1 MTRKSTISP
10 VIMFML
16 PWFGVWPGRSIIL
29 INRLF
34 WIVTLAF
41 TGFCHYL
48 YVSTHLSSENFFNLV
63 DCLCSFLA
71 QVKVLIKLVMFWINQ
86 QKLMEILAVIVNDWK
101 DCANSDVSLRVM
113 IRKAKLSDR
122 ITNTILILH
131 VATII
136 AYSMGVV
143 LEDADATDQTIELP
157 YVNTL
162 QLPFNVSTQRTYRLV
177 LLTEIVHLIFLNT
190 VAGFANAMLLTL
202 ILHVGGQMEIL
213 ESRISQFI
221 FKEIENKKES
231 ITGTIKIIQKHQK
244 IIQFSENIEIIYTH
258 IALCVFASNMAM
270 ICSIGFLIVIA
281 IDTSNVMELVR
292 CLLFLVITN
301 LEAYIFCYAG
311 EYLSNKSKA
320 IGFAM
325 YNCPWYNL
333 KPKHSRILLFVILRS
348 QKQLILTAG
357 KMMELSL
364 VSFASIMNASGSYL
378 SVLLAMQ

>member
-41 TGFCHYL
+41 IGFCHYL
-48 YVSTHLSSENFFNLV
+48 YVSTHLNSENFFNLV

-71 QVKVLIKLVMFWINQ
+71 HVKVLIKLVMFWINQ
-86 QKLMEILAVIVNDWK
+86 QKFMETLALIVNDWK

-131 VATII
+131 VISII

-157 YVNTL
+157 YVNKL

-177 LLTEIVHLIFLNT
+177 LLTEVVHLIFSNLA
-190 VAGFANAMLLTL
+190 AGLQTPCF
-202 ILHVGGQMEIL
+202 
-213 ESRISQFI
+213 
-221 FKEIENKKES
+221 
-231 ITGTIKIIQKHQK
+231 
-244 IIQFSENIEIIYTH
+244 
-258 IALCVFASNMAM
+258 
-270 ICSIGFLIVIA
+270 
-281 IDTSNVMELVR
+281 
-292 CLLFLVITN
+292 
-301 LEAYIFCYAG
+301 
-311 EYLSNKSKA
+311 
-320 IGFAM
+320 
-325 YNCPWYNL
+325 
-333 KPKHSRILLFVILRS
+333 
-348 QKQLILTAG
+348 
-357 KMMELSL
+357 
-364 VSFASIMNASGSYL
+364 
-378 SVLLAMQ
+378 

>member
-41 TGFCHYL
+41 IGFCHYL
-48 YVSTHLSSENFFNLV
+48 YVSTHLNSENFFNLV

-71 QVKVLIKLVMFWINQ
+71 HVKVLIKLVMFWINQ
-86 QKLMEILAVIVNDWK
+86 QKFMETLALIVNDWK

-131 VATII
+131 VISII

-157 YVNTL
+157 YVNKL

-177 LLTEIVHLIFLNT
+177 LLTEVVHLIFSNLA
-190 VAGFANAMLLTL
+190 AGFANAMLLTL
-202 ILHVGGQMEIL
+202 LV
-213 ESRISQFI
+213 SQFI

-231 ITGTIKIIQKHQK
+231 ITGTIKIIRKHQK

-258 IALCVFASNMAM
+258 IALLVFASNMAM
-270 ICSIGFLIVIA
+270 ICSIGFLIVTA
-281 IDTSNVMELVR
+281 IGTPDGMEQIIK
-292 CLLFLVITN
+292 CLLFFSITN
-301 LEAYIFCYAG
+301 LEAFIFCYAG

-325 YNCPWYNL
+325 YNCSWYNL
-333 KPKHSRILLFVILRS
+333 KPKDSRILLFIILRS

-364 VSFASIMNASGSYL
+364 VFFASIMNASGSYL
-378 SVLLAMQ
+378 SVMLAMQ